1 MAEIPTLFIA
11 PDCTNLAEARHH
23 ERPAGKEALVFAPGY
38 FALHSLYAAVAGQPN
53 AEMVLID
60 GPPDPRS
67 DEGFQLLRMAPEVV
81 RRLAKLTDAEE
92 RELASKCARSLGS
105 LAPDAAALGDGL
117 SQLVKL
123 ARRAEAQHGFVFVTV
138 LFR

>member
-11 PDCTNLAEARHH
+11 PHCTNLAEARRY
-23 ERPAGKEALVFAPGY
+23 ERQAGQDTLVFAPGY
-38 FALHSLYAAVAGQPN
+38 FVLHGLYSCVAGQPE
-53 AEMVLID
+53 AELVLID
-60 GPPDPRS
+60 GPPDPRV

-81 RRLAKLTDAEE
+81 RRLAKLTAADE
-92 RELASKCARSLGS
+92 RELAAKCIRSLGS
-105 LAPDAAALGDGL
+105 LAPDAAAIRDGV

-123 ARRAEAQHGFVFVTV
+123 ARRAELQRGFVFVTV